1 MLSGGGNLGALQ
13 VGMLRALLEH
23 RVRPDLV
30 VGCSVGAINGAGFA
44 DDPTPEH
51 VDELERLWIALDGQD
66 LLPSGW
72 SNAVSLA
79 RRGEAIHDHEGLRRM
94 AHEALRSRT
103 FEDLDLPFEC
113 VATDVAGA
121 EEVWFGSGP
130 LIEPILA
137 SSALPAIYPAVEID
151 GVRYLD
157 GGIVNDVPMS
167 RAVELGAATI
177 YILQVGAFM
186 RERPEPR
193 RPLDVALQAYWV
205 ARHHRF
211 KREIGALPSDVTVH
225 VLPTGE
231 TPKMRFNDF
240 THSATLISRAY
251 EAASGYL
258 ADLAAGRPPGST
270 SRLHRAAVTT
280 LGEAVEEVEP
290 GAGLLRRAVGRRNG
304 RGPDA
309 STEVSVAPEAPAG
322 VEPTSTDPPP
332 GVLRRVVARRN
343 GKDASPTPGAPEVDG
358 ATDTPAPSP
367 AEPDVPADASPTSTE
382 DPAPGVLRRAVARR
396 NGHASDT
403 PGADLG
409 EPGHANGAAHAL
421 RRAVRRNGRA
431 GDPDEPA
438 ATEAGHTQPTD
449 GAEADASAGALRRV
463 AARRHADDPDDPPD
477 AGLYIPAG
485 GERSDPDEPAGVR
498 RWARATRLRRLG
510 ERPAAP
516 ARQTGRR

>member
-1 MLSGGGNLGALQ
+1 VAFVLSGGGNLGALQ

-121 EEVWFGSGP
+121 DEVWFGSGP

-211 KREIGALPSDVTVH
+211 KRELGALPSDVTVH

-231 TPKMRFNDF
+231 TPRMRFNDF

-270 SRLHRAAVTT
+270 SRLHRAAITT
-280 LGEAVEEVEP
+280 LGEAVEGAEP
-290 GAGLLRRAVGRRNG
+290 GAGLLRRAVARRNG
-304 RGPDA
+304 NGPDA
-309 STEVSVAPEAPAG
+309 SPA
-322 VEPTSTDPPP
+322 VPADAETPPTDDPTP
-332 GVLRRVVARRN
+332 GVLRRAVARRN
-343 GKDASPTPGAPEVDG
+343 GNGADPGPPPIAAPAAEPADASA
-358 ATDTPAPSP
+358 PAPSL
-367 AEPDVPADASPTSTE
+367 AEPDVPANTE
-382 DPAPGVLRRAVARR
+382 RTVRDDPAPGVLRRAVARR
-396 NGHASDT
+396 NGHGKDT
-403 PGADLG
+403 
-409 EPGHANGAAHAL
+409 EPT
-421 RRAVRRNGRA
+421 
-431 GDPDEPA
+431 PA
-438 ATEAGHTQPTD
+438 ARAADDP
-449 GAEADASAGALRRV
+449 ADASA
-463 AARRHADDPDDPPD
+463 
-477 AGLYIPAG
+477 PA
-485 GERSDPDEPAGVR
+485 P
-498 RWARATRLRRLG
+498 
-510 ERPAAP
+510 
-516 ARQTGRR
+516 